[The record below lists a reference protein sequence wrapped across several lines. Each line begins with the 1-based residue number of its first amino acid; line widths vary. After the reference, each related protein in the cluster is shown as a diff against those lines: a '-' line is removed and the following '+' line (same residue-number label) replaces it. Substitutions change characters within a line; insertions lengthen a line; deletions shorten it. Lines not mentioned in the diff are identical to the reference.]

1 MHGLTLLARAAAA
14 AVVPFSMYRL
24 SPRQFPAHVFD
35 VVRCLRERGFAF
47 APEFGKEFA
56 HTYIK
61 SMGADIAQRKKER
74 IAGEVEQYAMPQ
86 TGTSPWPTTL
96 RRKWHT
102 LVAKLAEHV
111 GVDPEQLQL
120 LIGVKPEEVRGAKP
134 QLHVQDEKLLIAG
147 RQRGEQAPHFGEW
160 QGTASVRLPGGSANP
175 PRVLPLL
182 TCCFAPLALVLAVCV
197 SAL

>member
-1 MHGLTLLARAAAA
+1 M
-14 AVVPFSMYRL
+14 
-24 SPRQFPAHVFD
+24 RQFPAHVFD

-56 HTYIK
+56 HVYIK
-61 SMGADIAQRKKER
+61 YMGADIAKRKKER
-74 IAGEVEQYAMPQ
+74 ITGEVEQYAMPQ
-86 TGTSPWPTTL
+86 SGASPWPTLL
-96 RRKWHT
+96 RRQWHT

-147 RQRGEQAPHFGEW
+147 RQKGEQAPHFGESR
-160 QGTASVRLPGGSANP
+160 GTASAWLSGSTSQSRASAPADTHFRPPGS
-175 PRVLPLL
+175 RSRY
-182 TCCFAPLALVLAVCV
+182 CLA
-197 SAL
+197 AL